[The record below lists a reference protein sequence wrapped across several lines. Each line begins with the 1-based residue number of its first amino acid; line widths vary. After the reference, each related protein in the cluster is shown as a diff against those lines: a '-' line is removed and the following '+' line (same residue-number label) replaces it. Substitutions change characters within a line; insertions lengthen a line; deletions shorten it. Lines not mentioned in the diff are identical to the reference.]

1 MRNPKVCAMAFE
13 LDRDLLIRASAG
25 EHDALHTLVESLRP
39 TIEKQLQRY
48 PVSEDDRHDLLQMT
62 LMQVMRRI
70 GSFRGDS
77 SFSTWLFRVTANEA
91 LMLMR
96 SQRRHRARI
105 ADGVELGDVSLAQH
119 DAFVVREDG
128 EAMLLQRRRERAM
141 THALAKLPKDYR
153 DVVVAHY
160 HQDLG
165 LHEIAAR
172 FQMTESAVRSR
183 LHRAR
188 GKLRELLESNTL
200 GADLSPAGAAA

>member
-1 MRNPKVCAMAFE
+1 MAFE
-13 LDRDLLIRASAG
+13 LDRDLLALASAG
-25 EHDALHTLVESLRP
+25 DHSALHTLVESVRP
-39 TIEKQLQRY
+39 AIEKQLQRY
-48 PVSEDDRHDLLQMT
+48 PVSEEDRLDLVQMT

-119 DAFVVREDG
+119 EAFVVRDDG
-128 EAMLLQRRRERAM
+128 ESALLRNRRERAM
-141 THALAKLPKDYR
+141 SAALAKLPKDYR
-153 DVVVAHY
+153 DVVIAHY

-188 GKLRELLESNTL
+188 GKLRELLEANPL
-200 GADLSPAGAAA
+200 GADIAA

>member
-1 MRNPKVCAMAFE
+1 MAFE
-13 LDRDLLIRASAG
+13 LNRDLLQRAAAG
-25 EHDALHTLVESLRP
+25 EHDALYMLVEELRP
-39 TIEKQLQRY
+39 YVVKQLLRY
-48 PVSEDDRHDLLQMT
+48 PVSDDDRLDLVQMT
-62 LMQVMRRI
+62 LMQLMRRI

-119 DAFVVREDG
+119 EAFVDYDDG
-128 EAMLLQRRRERAM
+128 EATLMQKRRERAM
-141 THALAKLPKDYR
+141 SAALACLPPDDR
-153 DVVVAHY
+153 DVVIAHY

-172 FQMTESAVRSR
+172 FSMTESAVRSR

-188 GKLRELLESNTL
+188 GKLRDLLEVNPL
-200 GADLSPAGAAA
+200 GADFGATAAP